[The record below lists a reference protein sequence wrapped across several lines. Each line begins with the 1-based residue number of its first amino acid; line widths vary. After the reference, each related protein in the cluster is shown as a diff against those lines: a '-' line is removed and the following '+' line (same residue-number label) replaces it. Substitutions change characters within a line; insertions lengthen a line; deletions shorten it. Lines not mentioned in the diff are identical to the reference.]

1 MPEGLDQSFLASMAR
16 RGKVNAKAF
25 QTLADLNQQ
34 MGNTATP
41 QAPPQ
46 APADGNLEVDFAGGQ
61 GGGQVVPT
69 TPTAEEPPDIMG
81 TLGIIPKPRH
91 EGVDDQEN
99 FYFLTGRFPTQV
111 ELDVMKARSRIVRRE
126 GREPSRVELVAAVQ
140 KGLLVPQEG
149 IDFYATDRFAE

>member
-34 MGNTATP
+34 MGNNATSV
-41 QAPPQ
+41 APPQ
-46 APADGNLEVDFAGGQ
+46 APADVTPEVDFAGGT
-61 GGGQVVPT
+61 QVTPT
-69 TPTAEEPPDIMG
+69 VPTAEEPPDIMG
-81 TLGIIPKPRH
+81 TLGIIPKPRADV
-91 EGVDDQEN
+91 VDDQEN

-126 GREPSRVELVAAVQ
+126 GREPSRAELVAAVQ

-149 IDFYATDRFAE
+149 IDFYATERFAE